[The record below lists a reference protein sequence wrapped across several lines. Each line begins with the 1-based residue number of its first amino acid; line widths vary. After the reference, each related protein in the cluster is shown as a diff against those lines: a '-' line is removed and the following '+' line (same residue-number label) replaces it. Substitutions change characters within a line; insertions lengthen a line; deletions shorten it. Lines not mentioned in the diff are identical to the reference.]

1 MDNNNL
7 NLKLKDFEGPLD
19 LLDTLI
25 REKKMDILNLDIATL
40 ASQFLDYIKS
50 QINTINIELASEYL
64 EMSAYLISL
73 KSKKLIPNENGIV
86 DDSSF
91 EYERDKFIQRIIQYR
106 KYKEIVSHLQT
117 KLELRKQMLVKQTND
132 ARAYEPNDLI
142 KEVLPNKIEL
152 NKISKA
158 LIDAI
163 GKYKMS
169 ALVQRKILVQE
180 LSIQDIEEELWEFLK
195 KYKSKTISFSEYL
208 SQIDPI
214 KITQQFIV
222 TTFLAI
228 LDLVRYGKITIS
240 QNQENNEICISIIK
254 E

>member
-1 MDNNNL
+1 MISNL
-7 NLKLKDFEGPLD
+7 RLKLKDFEGPLD

-25 REKKMDILNLDIATL
+25 REKKMDILNLDITALT
-40 ASQFLDYIKS
+40 SQFLNFIKS

-73 KSKKLIPNENGIV
+73 KSKKIIPNENSLQN
-86 DDSSF
+86 DSSF

-106 KYKEIVSHLQT
+106 KYKEVVNQLQT
-117 KLELRKQMLVKQTND
+117 KHELRNQMFTKQTND
-132 ARAYEPNDLI
+132 TKEFEPNNLT
-142 KEVLPNKIEL
+142 KEVIPPKISL
-152 NKISKA
+152 DKISKA
-158 LIDAI
+158 IVDAI

-169 ALVQRKILVQE
+169 TLVQRKILVQE
-180 LSIQDIEEELWEFLK
+180 LSIQDIEEELWNFLK

-208 SQIDPI
+208 SKIDPI

-228 LDLVRYGKITIS
+228 LDLVRYSKVTIS
-240 QNQENNEICISIIK
+240 QEKSKNEIYISIIG